1 MSPFWNCKY
10 PKYFALQLL
19 CFFEVWTQRQ
29 NCRQTEAQTG
39 GQKRLECSSWWW
51 EAKGQSHQKFKY
63 PKYLALLLLLFWVG
77 PKCRGRGPSWR
88 NKAKGLVQQQQLQ
101 RGKTN
106 KRPATDEA
114 SAAEVTNFFSYPSLG
129 IPSGIF
135 GGHQNERLDRWMLL
149 STKCSFRAHFVN
161 KKNKM
166 RLSEASDRRFSLRCW
181 DH

>member
-51 EAKGQSHQKFKY
+51 EAEAKATKIQISQIFGTSTLAVLGWTQMQRERPWQKLWCNSSCSREATRGQRPTK
-63 PKYLALLLLLFWVG
+63 PPLLRSLT
-77 PKCRGRGPSWR
+77 S
-88 NKAKGLVQQQQLQ
+88 
-101 RGKTN
+101 
-106 KRPATDEA
+106 
-114 SAAEVTNFFSYPSLG
+114 SAALHCNALG

-135 GGHQNERLDRWMLL
+135 RGHTNERLDRWMLVL
-149 STKCSFRAHFVN
+149 TKCSFCPILST
-161 KKNKM
+161 NKM
-166 RLSEASDRRFSLRCW
+166 RGQRRFSLRCW